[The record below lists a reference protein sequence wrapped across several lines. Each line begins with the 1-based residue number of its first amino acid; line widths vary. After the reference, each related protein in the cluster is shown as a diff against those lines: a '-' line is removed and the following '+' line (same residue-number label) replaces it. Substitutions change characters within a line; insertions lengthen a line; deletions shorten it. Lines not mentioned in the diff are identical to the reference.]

1 MYTGRFGLK
10 MVHLTVNQSHG
21 QIIGMGLLTHTLER
35 GAHTKIKNILMF
47 TPTH

>member
-35 GAHTKIKNILMF
+35 GAHTKILKLKIY
-47 TPTH
+47 